1 MSNKVWVL
9 ILSRLLLPELKGR
22 RRGWWPYHTPES
34 SDWEDTWGSFRDS
47 RSPRGAQVGRR
58 VAPQPGGSGWPMTR
72 SFARV
77 NTLPA
82 GELTR
87 LPLSPPP
94 PCRRSRVQL
103 WRGARRSRED
113 THARGSASPAQR
125 VHQLAPTSRT
135 HLAGALA
142 HLPASR
148 RRRVPPRRRGWR
160 GGGSLV
166 LARAGFRRGARE
178 GLSGARSPQLPEQ
191 TSCEAGQGPASA
203 SFPESGRASL
213 EAAGGRRVLIVGPP
227 GVGRRAL

>member
-34 SDWEDTWGSFRDS
+34 EDSEDTWGSFRDG

-87 LPLSPPP
+87 LPLPPPP

-148 RRRVPPRRRGWR
+148 RRRAPRGDEGGEGVAHWSLRELAFGEGLGRVCPALGRRSCQSRRVARRVRAQRAPP
-160 GGGSLV
+160 SP
-166 LARAGFRRGARE
+166 RAGARV
-178 GLSGARSPQLPEQ
+178 PK
-191 TSCEAGQGPASA
+191 
-203 SFPESGRASL
+203 
-213 EAAGGRRVLIVGPP
+213 
-227 GVGRRAL
+227 RRAGAGY